1 MVTPNFIVFRRCSS
15 LLSSSVMQALAKA
28 VEAAAAQL
36 PCFIRNV
43 FFWTKKA
50 SCVFCFG
57 AFALMQPVLIISVFD
72 V

>member
-1 MVTPNFIVFRRCSS
+1 MVTPSFIVFRRCSS

-28 VEAAAAQL
+28 VEAAAVQL

-50 SCVFCFG
+50 SVSS
-57 AFALMQPVLIISVFD
+57 ALEPLHSCSLF
-72 V
+72 